1 MKVRA
6 ALILALVFAVLL
18 VAPLAGA
25 GAAGDF
31 ATSRGRLQAYV
42 NPTEPWREGKDMNA
56 RSHGSQR
63 ASRRPIGREQAP
75 RTIGAVARTVQE
87 AIDTGE
93 AISVGA
99 VSLVKNTALAAFSG
113 AREVGAEAGSAAVAA
128 VRGSIAA
135 AREIGGD
142 LGRMSGR
149 VLHGTF
155 GAAQGIGNDL
165 MNLVNTGGARRPLA
179 KATSQRR
186 RRTSER
192 ERTTRRSA

>member
-1 MKVRA
+1 
-6 ALILALVFAVLL
+6 
-18 VAPLAGA
+18 
-25 GAAGDF
+25 
-31 ATSRGRLQAYV
+31 
-42 NPTEPWREGKDMNA
+42 MNA

-128 VRGSIAA
+128 
-135 AREIGGD
+135 
-142 LGRMSGR
+142 
-149 VLHGTF
+149 
-155 GAAQGIGNDL
+155 QGIGNDL

>member
-1 MKVRA
+1 MTEPWWISIIKAFVIVNLVMVTFAYLTWTERKV
-6 ALILALVFAVLL
+6 L
-18 VAPLAGA
+18 
-25 GAAGDF
+25 
-31 ATSRGRLQAYV
+31 GRLQLRYGP
-42 NPTEPWREGKDMNA
+42 N
-56 RSHGSQR
+56 R
-63 ASRRPIGREQAP
+63 AGPFGLLQPIA
-75 RTIGAVARTVQE
+75 
-87 AIDTGE
+87 D
-93 AISVGA
+93 
-99 VSLVKNTALAAFSG
+99 LVKLVRKEAFAPSSAIGVPYILAPIVSMFTALAAFSG

-192 ERTTRRSA
+192 ARTTRRSA